1 MQRKILFVMVA
12 IVLAISAATGCG
24 IAQTF
29 VPPMPSPTNTPRP
42 ANTAL
47 WTNTPRTTPPPEPAF
62 AQPTSGLW
70 VDPLPPEAFET
81 LYALSSTGYPARDL
95 VDLALRLNHLG
106 GPVPRV
112 VRAEPWGFEIGDTHA
127 FWVLN
132 WETHEYSQ
140 ITARLVYKTP
150 HAYFFVEEGID
161 LDEARLKRLADR
173 FDGRTYPTTR
183 MFFGE
188 EWSPGV
194 DSDPHLTILFARNI
208 GFSYQNS
215 LDEYSRLVNGYS
227 NEMEIFYLVADE
239 GQLDDDCMLAHEF
252 QHIIQWAVDPSE
264 ATWLNEG
271 FSLLA
276 CPLNGMGISG
286 YEIALDAFA
295 RQPDTQLNAWF
306 GGDIDQA
313 YAQYGTSYLFMAYF
327 LDRFGKATL
336 RALAAEQENGL
347 AGVDAVLRSLNAGI
361 EADDVFADWVLA
373 NYIND
378 PSLLDGRYGYIN
390 LVPPSFDAE
399 ADYGVWDLP
408 VERRTS
414 VAQYAADYI
423 LLRGA
428 GSFRVDFAGETLVR
442 LAPTSAH
449 SGKYVW
455 WGGRGTN
462 SDTTLTH
469 EFDLTRLEQ
478 ATLTFYAWYDIE
490 KDYDYA
496 YVEVSVDGKH
506 WTTLPGQTTTNAD
519 PHGVNYGDGYT
530 GTSQGWIQEVIDLTP
545 YAGQKVQIRFE
556 YLTDDGPVHAGLF
569 LDDVE
574 IPELH
579 YREEAESSDAGWVAH
594 GFIRHANVLPQEW
607 MLQLVTNQAD
617 GTTVRRLQLKPDN
630 TGDWTIH
637 LGVDETAVLAISGRT
652 RASAEPAGYWYRI
665 TTNSLP

>member
-1 MQRKILFVMVA
+1 MDRKILFVMVA
-12 IVLAISAATGCG
+12 FVLAISAATGCG
-24 IAQTF
+24 MAQTF
-29 VPPMPSPTNTPRP
+29 VPPMPSPTNTPPP

-62 AQPTSGLW
+62 ARPAPGLW
-70 VDPLPPEAFET
+70 GNPLPHEAFET

-95 VDLALRLNHLG
+95 IDLTLRLNHLG

-112 VRAEPWGFEIGDTHA
+112 VRAEPWGFEISDTHT

-140 ITARLVYKTP
+140 ITARLVYETP

-161 LDEARLKRLADR
+161 LDQARLKRLADR
-173 FDGRTYPTTR
+173 FDGRTYPTIR

-215 LDEYSRLVNGYS
+215 LDEYSRLVNRYS

-252 QHIIQWAVDPSE
+252 QHMIQWAVDPSE

-276 CPLNGMGISG
+276 CPLSGLGTSG
-286 YEIALDAFA
+286 YGIALDAFA

-313 YAQYGTSYLFMAYF
+313 YAQYGASYLFMAYF
-327 LDRFGKATL
+327 LDRFGEATL

-347 AGVDAVLRSLNAGI
+347 ESVDAVLGFLNAGI

-378 PSLLDGRYGYIN
+378 PSLLDGRYGYIS

-408 VERRTS
+408 VEGRTS
-414 VAQYAADYI
+414 VAQYGADYI
-423 LLRGA
+423 VLRGA

-442 LAPTSAH
+442 PVPTSAH
-449 SGKYVW
+449 SGKYAW

-469 EFDLTRLEQ
+469 EFDLTGLEQ
-478 ATLTFYAWYDIE
+478 ATLSFYVWYDIE

-496 YVEVSVDGKH
+496 
-506 WTTLPGQTTTNAD
+506 
-519 PHGVNYGDGYT
+519 
-530 GTSQGWIQEVIDLTP
+530 
-545 YAGQKVQIRFE
+545 
-556 YLTDDGPVHAGLF
+556 
-569 LDDVE
+569 
-574 IPELH
+574 
-579 YREEAESSDAGWVAH
+579 
-594 GFIRHANVLPQEW
+594 
-607 MLQLVTNQAD
+607 
-617 GTTVRRLQLKPDN
+617 
-630 TGDWTIH
+630 
-637 LGVDETAVLAISGRT
+637 
-652 RASAEPAGYWYRI
+652 
-665 TTNSLP
+665 